1 MCIIVPMYIER
12 VPNRNSTPAILLR
25 ESWRENGKTM
35 KRTVGNLSTL
45 SDHTIEAVRSAL
57 KGDVV
62 PAALAIAE
70 PRKNLEITNT
80 RHHGHV
86 AAIVAMIKRTG
97 LLQAIDRKPSRER
110 DIVVAMIADRLLHG
124 DSKLATARHC
134 QTETAATTLGEV
146 LSLEDLDEHECYQA
160 MDWLLERQESIQKK
174 LAKKH
179 LTDGEPV
186 LFDLSSSYF
195 EGHTCPLAKHGYS
208 RDKRGDLPQ
217 VNYGIYCNTDGVP
230 IGVEVLAGNENDHVA
245 FPKAVERIRGDFGC
259 TKAIFIGDRGMISG
273 KAIDECLRGEEGAQW
288 ITALN
293 SASIAKLQRQGNI
306 QLSLFDERDLVSI
319 THADYPDERLI
330 ICRNPL
336 LADERVRKREALLT
350 ATEKLLAKVKAKV
363 DRKRKPLRGK
373 SEIGVEVGKAVNR
386 KKVAKHFRL
395 EIEDDRF
402 EYSRNQEKIDVESS
416 LDGLYII
423 RSNVEPDRMSDERVV
438 GHYKNLASV
447 ERAFRSLKSIDIR
460 VRPIHHRLSDRVRS
474 HIFLCML
481 AYYIEYQMRQL
492 LAPLMFVDED
502 KVSAESRDSI
512 VSPASRSESAQRKDA
527 SRRNESGFRL
537 SSFRDILESLSAITR
552 SLVIIAGHPN
562 GRFKATSRPT
572 SYHQEIIRHLGIER
586 HL

>member
-1 MCIIVPMYIER
+1 MYIER
-12 VPNRNSTPAILLR
+12 VPNRNSPPAVLLR
-25 ESWRENGKTM
+25 ESWRENGKTK
-35 KRTVGNLSTL
+35 KRTVGNLSALADETV
-45 SDHTIEAVRSAL
+45 EAVRSAL
-57 KGDVV
+57 KGETV
-62 PAALAIAE
+62 PAAMAIAE
-70 PRKNLEITNT
+70 PRKNLEITNV

-86 AAIVAMIKRTG
+86 AAVVAIIKRSG
-97 LLQAIDRKPSRER
+97 LLQAIDRKPSRRR

-134 QTETAATTLGEV
+134 QKETAATTLGEL
-146 LSLEDLDEHECYQA
+146 LSLEDLDEHECYHA
-160 MDWLLERQESIQKK
+160 MDWLLERQDSIQKK

-179 LTDGEPV
+179 LIDGDPV

-217 VNYGIYCNTDGVP
+217 VNYGIYCNTRGIP

-245 FPKAVERIRGDFGC
+245 FPKAIERIRNDFGC
-259 TKAIFIGDRGMISG
+259 ENAIFVGDRGMISG
-273 KAIDECLRGEEGAQW
+273 KAIDDCLRGEEGAQW
-288 ITALN
+288 ITALT
-293 SASIAKLQRQGNI
+293 SASIAKLQRQGSI
-306 QLSLFDERDLVSI
+306 QLSLFDERDLASI
-319 THADYPDERLI
+319 THPDYPDERLI
-330 ICRNPL
+330 VCRNPL
-336 LADERVRKREALLT
+336 LADERVRKREALLA

-363 DRKRKPLRGK
+363 DRRRTPLRGK
-373 SEIGVEVGKAVNR
+373 SRIGVEVGKVVNS
-386 KKVAKHFRL
+386 KKVAKHFCI
-395 EIEDDRF
+395 EIDEDRF
-402 EYSRNQEKIDVESS
+402 DYSRNQKKIDAESS

-423 RSNVEPDRMSDERVV
+423 RSNVKASRMSDEQVV

-447 ERAFRSLKSIDIR
+447 ERAFRSLKSIDLR

-481 AYYIEYQMRQL
+481 AYYIEYELRQL

-512 VSPASRSESAQRKDA
+512 VSPAPRSESARRKDA
-527 SRRNESGFRL
+527 DRRNAAGVRL

-552 SLVIIAGHPN
+552 STVIIAGHPK
-562 GRFKATSRPT
+562 GRFNATSRPT
-572 SYHQEIIRHLGIER
+572 PYQQEIVRHLGIER

>member
-1 MCIIVPMYIER
+1 MYIER
-12 VPNRNSTPAILLR
+12 VPNRHSPPAVLLR
-25 ESWRENGKTM
+25 ESWRENGKTR
-35 KRTVGNLSTL
+35 KRTVGNLSAL
-45 SDHTIEAVRSAL
+45 SDETVEAVRSAL
-57 KGDVV
+57 KGHVV

-70 PRKNLEITNT
+70 PRKNLEITDV
-80 RHHGHV
+80 RQHGHV
-86 AAIVAMIKRTG
+86 AAIVALIKRSG
-97 LLQAIDRKPSRER
+97 LLQAIDRKPSRQR

-134 QTETAATTLGEV
+134 QKETAATTLGEL

-160 MDWLLERQESIQKK
+160 MDWLLKRQEPIQKK
-174 LAKKH
+174 LAKEH
-179 LTDGEPV
+179 LADGDPV

-217 VNYGIYCNTDGVP
+217 VNYGMYCNARGVP
-230 IGVEVLAGNENDHVA
+230 IGVEVLPGNENDHVA

-259 TKAIFIGDRGMISG
+259 DSEIFIGDRGMISG
-273 KAIDECLRGEEGAQW
+273 KAIDDCLRDEEGAQW

-293 SASIAKLQRQGNI
+293 SASIAKLQRQGSI
-306 QLSLFDERDLVSI
+306 QLSLFDEHDLASI
-319 THADYPDERLI
+319 THGDYPDERLI
-330 ICRNPL
+330 LCRNPL
-336 LADERVRKREALLT
+336 LADERVRKRDALLA

-373 SEIGVEVGKAVNR
+373 SAIGVEVGKVVNR

-395 EIEDDRF
+395 EIDDDRF
-402 EYSRNQEKIDVESS
+402 EYSRNREKIDAESS

-423 RSNVEPDRMSDERVV
+423 RSNVEASRMSDEQVV

-447 ERAFRSLKSIDIR
+447 ERAFRSLKSIDLR

-481 AYYIEYQMRQL
+481 AYYIEYQLRQL

-502 KVSAESRDSI
+502 KVSAASRDSI
-512 VSPASRSESAQRKDA
+512 VSPAPRFESARRKDA
-527 SRRNESGFRL
+527 SRRNETGVRL
-537 SSFRDILESLSAITR
+537 SSFRDILESLSAVIR
-552 SLVIIAGHPN
+552 STVIIQGHPK
-562 GRFKATSRPT
+562 GRFSATSRPT
-572 SYHQEIIRHLGIER
+572 PYQQEIIRHLGIER